1 MSTEIPI
8 IGKII
13 FDFPTITILI
23 LSILALAGGIA
34 VVFVRDVLTAV
45 ILSGIV
51 SLIASI
57 LFLILGAPDVAMT
70 EATIG
75 SALTTVVF
83 LYTLKRVKNKKELND
98 D

>member
-1 MSTEIPI
+1 MSAELPL

-13 FDFPTITILI
+13 FDFPTVFILI
-23 LSILALAGGIA
+23 LSLLALVGGIA
-34 VVFVRDVLTAV
+34 VIFVRDILTAV
-45 ILSGIV
+45 IISGIV

-57 LFLILGAPDVAMT
+57 LFLMLGAPDVAMT

-75 SALTTVVF
+75 SALTTIVF
-83 LYTLKRVKNKKELND
+83 LYALKRVKNKKELND